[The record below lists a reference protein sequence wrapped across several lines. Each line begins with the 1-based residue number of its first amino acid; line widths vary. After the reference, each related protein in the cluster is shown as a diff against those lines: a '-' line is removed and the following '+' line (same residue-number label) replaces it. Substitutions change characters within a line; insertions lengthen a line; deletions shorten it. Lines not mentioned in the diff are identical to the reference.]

1 MKSSRSAVA
10 RGLSSCSLFAAL
22 AAGCGPV
29 IGPNDGATGDAA
41 APEGSAPD
49 ARVACPT
56 RNSTQSF
63 VFARIAFV
71 REEMGMT
78 DVADGFNIDNRVS
91 RLGDTL
97 TCRAGDLTSPTGEP
111 GIDNQLARL
120 MPTVDQ
126 MTGGAVDGAIQA
138 AINNGQMLVAI
149 TVSGIEDDCNDDGV
163 DVTLQRVE
171 GMPFVG
177 SDMSVD
183 PGQTFDRMRMVPIS
197 QLRGRIT
204 DRTLLTDPAMLP
216 LPVAI
221 LDEQFTL
228 QFYNARIRLALS
240 PSGGDSPGIIGGAIS
255 LSEFGQVLAQIEN
268 IPESLKMQVNGGLA
282 LFADLDR
289 NAMGKCEKISGALRI
304 MARPAFVL
312 E

>member
-1 MKSSRSAVA
+1 MSTRS
-10 RGLSSCSLFAAL
+10 LSLAL
-22 AAGCGPV
+22 AAGLALNAGCGPV
-29 IGPNDGATGDAA
+29 VNNTDANSDA
-41 APEGSAPD
+41 STSETSGD
-49 ARVACPT
+49 ARVACPA
-56 RNSTQSF
+56 RSPTQTF

-78 DVADGFNIDNRVS
+78 DVADGFNLDNRVS
-91 RLGDTL
+91 RLGDVL
-97 TCRAGDLTSPTGEP
+97 TCRAGDLTSPSGEI

-138 AINNGQMLVAI
+138 AINNGQMLVA
-149 TVSGIEDDCNDDGV
+149 VSVAGIDDDCNDDSV
-163 DVTLQRVE
+163 DVTVQRVE

-183 PGQTFDRMRMVPIS
+183 PGQTFDLMRMVPIS
-197 QLRGRIT
+197 RLHGRIT

-228 QFYNARIRLALS
+228 QFYDARVRLQIS
-240 PSGGDSPGIIGGAIS
+240 PTGGDSHGIIGGAIS
-255 LSEFGQVLAQIEN
+255 LREFAAVLAQIEN
-268 IPESLKMQVNGGLA
+268 IPESLKMQVNGGLS

-289 NAMGKCEKISGALRI
+289 DAMGKCQKISGALRI

>member
-1 MKSSRSAVA
+1 MSAA
-10 RGLSSCSLFAAL
+10 RVIKALALSLAI

-29 IGPNDGATGDAA
+29 QSNSDGGDASAADASDGAS
-41 APEGSAPD
+41 E
-49 ARVACPT
+49 ARVACPVAS
-56 RNSTQSF
+56 STQSF

-78 DVADGFNIDNRVS
+78 DVADGFNLDSRVS
-91 RLGDTL
+91 AAGDSR
-97 TCRAGDLTSPTGEP
+97 TCRAGDLTSPSGET

-138 AINNGQMLVAI
+138 AINNGQMLVVA
-149 TVSGIEDDCNDDGV
+149 TVSGIDDGCNDDAV
-163 DVTLQRVE
+163 NVKVMRVE

-177 SDMSVD
+177 SDMAVD
-183 PGQTFDRMRMVPIS
+183 PGQTFDLMRMVPIS
-197 QLRGRIT
+197 DLRGHIENG
-204 DRTLLTDPAMLP
+204 TLLTDPAMLP

-228 QFYNARIRLALS
+228 QFYDARIRLKLGRDGA
-240 PSGGDSPGIIGGAIS
+240 DSPGIIGGAIS
-255 LSEFGQVLAQIEN
+255 LTEFAQVLAQIEN
-268 IPESLKMQVNGGLA
+268 IPESLKMQVNSGLS

-289 NAMGKCEKISGALRI
+289 DAMGKCQKISGALRI

>member
-1 MKSSRSAVA
+1 MSALRRAIGPLVFCTA
-10 RGLSSCSLFAAL
+10 I

-29 IGPNDGATGDAA
+29 VGNGDA
-41 APEGSAPD
+41 SADSDASSEASVGD
-49 ARVACPT
+49 ARVACPVSMPAQT
-56 RNSTQSF
+56 F

-71 REEMGMT
+71 REEMGVM
-78 DVADGFNIDNRVS
+78 DVADGFNLDNRVS
-91 RLGDTL
+91 RLGDVQ
-97 TCRAGDLTSPTGEP
+97 TCRAGDLTSPSGET

-138 AINNGQMLVAI
+138 AINNGQMLVAV
-149 TVSGIEDDCNDDGV
+149 TVSGIDDACNDDSV
-163 DVTLQRVE
+163 DVTVQRVE

-177 SDMSVD
+177 SDMAVD
-183 PGQTFDRMRMVPIS
+183 PGQTFDLMRMVPIS
-197 QLRGRIT
+197 QLHGHIT
-204 DRTLLTDPAMLP
+204 DRTLLTDPAQLP

-228 QFYNARIRLALS
+228 QFHGARIRLQMS
-240 PSGGDSPGIIGGAIS
+240 PTGDSHGIIGGAIS
-255 LSEFGQVLAQIEN
+255 LTEFAAVLAQIEN
-268 IPESLKMQVNGGLA
+268 IPESLKMQVNSGLT

-289 NAMGKCEKISGALRI
+289 DAMGKCQKISGALRI

-312 E
+312 P